1 MKKTLT
7 ADLEVGIVLVDCDPV
22 PVRQVPVV
30 ILKQVHDLI
39 LLQCDLQ
46 PVGMDVVLSFE
57 GMSEA
62 LDPVF
67 TIKEFLCSA
76 NVLQSNL
83 HVHICTNKS
92 CSM

>member
-46 PVGMDVVLSFE
+46 PVGMDRLCT
-57 GMSEA
+57 SEQ
-62 LDPVF
+62 L
-67 TIKEFLCSA
+67 TCTY
-76 NVLQSNL
+76 L
-83 HVHICTNKS
+83 HKQKLLYVRQQATAFPRS
-92 CSM
+92 YM